1 MIEKESISLATEYLN
16 KATRFHDDGKL
27 ENAIIAYRAS
37 ISIYPTAKA
46 YTNLGIVYS
55 LQGKLDMAIEEC
67 KKAIELEPEYED
79 SYNNIGLY
87 LISLGREDEAIEW
100 FEKAIEVDGDDSNCL
115 SFYHLGRIYENK
127 GDWMKALRSFNRAI
141 LIDPNYEPAQNAIIK
156 LSTLLN

>member
-16 KATRFHDDGKL
+16 KAARFHDDGKL
-27 ENAIIAYRAS
+27 ENAVIAYRAS
-37 ISIYPTAKA
+37 ISIHPTAKA

-87 LISLGREDEAIEW
+87 LISLGKEDEAIVW
-100 FEKAIEVDGDDSNCL
+100 FEKAIEVDNDNSNCI
-115 SFYHLGRIYENK
+115 SFYHLGRIYEKK
-127 GDWMKALRSFNRAI
+127 GDWMKALRNFNRAI
-141 LIDPNYEPAQNAIIK
+141 SIDTNYEPAQNALIK